1 MSGLGSVK
9 HDLHSQLL
17 FGMFHVLPTLVY
29 QKEDHPMR
37 QTTPNAATLTI
48 PTQQIQKEA
57 HAQSDAALS
66 ASGPTGICN
75 V

>member
-1 MSGLGSVK
+1 MSGFGSVK
-9 HDLHSQLL
+9 LESHSQLL

-48 PTQQIQKEA
+48 PTQQTQKEA
-57 HAQSDAALS
+57 HAQSDTALR
-66 ASGPTGICN
+66 ASGPTGI
-75 V
+75 